1 MPARR
6 AHAWLST
13 ALWLL
18 TALWPSWGHTWDVT
32 VVPGQRRIFLQV
44 GVGSQQANNS
54 TRNEVSLTVP
64 LAAMGNRVP
73 QRMNSNSS
81 QANSSLINAPVCS
94 TIQQQVYVA
103 AAYRAPGSNAGLAQ
117 LRVVTPPQLTAPNG
131 QAMPISEIG
140 WASSHALG
148 GGADIPAGHFTGG
161 TQVLATLQPNHWLE
175 NCLTFSYRNSA
186 VRASG
191 TYTATALFTLV
202 VP

>member
-18 TALWPSWGHTWDVT
+18 TALWPSWGRAWDVT
-32 VVPGQRRIFLQV
+32 VTSGERRVFLQV
-44 GVGSQQANNS
+44 GVGTQYANNS

-64 LAAMGNRVP
+64 LAALGNRVP
-73 QRMNSNSS
+73 QRMNSNSTQS
-81 QANSSLINAPVCS
+81 NSSLTDAPACS

-103 AAYRAPGSNAGLAQ
+103 AAYREPTSSTGLAQ
-117 LRVVTPPQLTAPNG
+117 LRVVTPSQLSAPNG
-131 QAMPISEIG
+131 QVMPISEIG

-148 GGADIPAGHFTGG
+148 SIDIPAGYFTGG
-161 TQVLATLQPNHWLE
+161 TQVLATLQPNHWME

-186 VRASG
+186 LRASG

-202 VP
+202 LP